1 MYSTNVIAEYKG
13 NKVSLY
19 FYNTSK
25 RAKWHLLIS
34 SDTKLSVIEVYKIY
48 SIRWSIEVFFKE
60 SKNYFSMGKSQFQDF
75 DAQIA
80 DISVSIILYN
90 VFSLLKK
97 FNYYQTIG
105 SIFKNIKEKVQELT
119 IWEKIWN
126 LLIDIVK
133 TIAFAISEDFNELIY
148 NKLKLN
154 KKENEFIKLL
164 ELKYSM

>member
-1 MYSTNVIAEYKG
+1 
-13 NKVSLY
+13 
-19 FYNTSK
+19 
-25 RAKWHLLIS
+25 
-34 SDTKLSVIEVYKIY
+34 
-48 SIRWSIEVFFKE
+48 
-60 SKNYFSMGKSQFQDF
+60 MGKSQSQDF

-80 DISVSIILYN
+80 DISVSIILFN
-90 VFSLLKK
+90 IFSLLKK

-119 IWEKIWN
+119 IWKKIWD

-148 NKLKLN
+148 NILKLN